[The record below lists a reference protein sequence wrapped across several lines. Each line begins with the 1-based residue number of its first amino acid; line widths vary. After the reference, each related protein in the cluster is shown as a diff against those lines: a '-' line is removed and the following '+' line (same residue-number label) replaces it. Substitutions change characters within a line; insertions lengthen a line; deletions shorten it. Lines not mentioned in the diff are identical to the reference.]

1 LGKRALVVYA
11 GPDAKGWM
19 YPNDLKKGTAMKTLG
34 IVGGIGP
41 ESTVDYYRSLMR
53 IWQEQTKDG
62 SAPSILL
69 NSIDLKKWLNMLGA
83 NELSALTAYASE
95 EMERLAMA
103 GAHIGLFASNT
114 PHIVFDDLQR
124 RSSIPLISIVE
135 ATREAA
141 EQLRLR
147 RLGLFGIRFTMQGRF
162 YPDVFSKAGI
172 TLVVPDQS
180 DQGYIHDVYVNQLL
194 KGVFLPE
201 TRERLLTIVHRLE
214 KQERVE
220 GVILAGTE
228 LPLILREASCSIPFL
243 DTAEIHVK
251 AALRRLLS

>member
-1 LGKRALVVYA
+1 
-11 GPDAKGWM
+11 
-19 YPNDLKKGTAMKTLG
+19 MKTLG

-41 ESTVDYYRSLMR
+41 ESTVDYYRSLIR
-53 IWQEQTKDG
+53 IWQAQTKDG

-69 NSIDLKKWLNMLGA
+69 NSIDLKKWLGMLGA
-83 NELSALTAYASE
+83 NDLSAVTAYASE
-95 EMERLAMA
+95 EMERLARA
-103 GAHIGLFASNT
+103 GAHVGLFASNT
-114 PHIVFDDLQR
+114 PHLVFDDLQR

-147 RLGLFGIRFTMQGRF
+147 RLGLFGVRFTMQGRF

-172 TLVVPDQS
+172 TLVVPDES
-180 DQGYIHDVYVNQLL
+180 EQGYIHNIYVNELL

-201 TRERLLTIVHRLE
+201 TRERLLTIVNRLA

-220 GVILAGTE
+220 GVILGGTE

-251 AALRRLLS
+251 AALRHLLS